1 MKRNDSAVH
10 SPYAFSLS
18 LSLSPSLVCVRMVVC
33 IFTQYCKKQCNIL
46 TDNYILNETQVHS
59 VIQDTNARGVMLLV
73 NLKRLVSQKRVP

>member
-1 MKRNDSAVH
+1 
-10 SPYAFSLS
+10 
-18 LSLSPSLVCVRMVVC
+18 
-33 IFTQYCKKQCNIL
+33 L